1 MKDKLRMN
9 FDVKF
14 NSISLSSK
22 KQTFFVVELS
32 IKWFKCINQVPKLC
46 RDAKRWHRE
55 EYHKKGQHWNKL

>member
-46 RDAKRWHRE
+46 RDAKCWHRE
-55 EYHKKGQHWNKL
+55 EYHKKSPHWNKL